1 MSDEKKYTE
10 REMVMRE
17 RAAFRAGG
25 VRWAGDRNA
34 YVSDIAAEAVRRFP
48 LALIT
53 RPRVVTDKDG
63 SEWRVAGSRV
73 ECRVGPNEPFRAS
86 IAERDLAMQIRVD
99 EKFRREFASL
109 LLEPNETVP
118 DEDISNV

>member
-1 MSDEKKYTE
+1 MSDEKTVTE
-10 REMVMRE
+10 KEAILRE
-17 RAAFRAGG
+17 RAAFVFGAK
-25 VRWAGDRNA
+25 RWPDMQN
-34 YVSDIAAEAVRRFP
+34 VCVEEAKRRYP
-48 LALIT
+48 LPLIT

-86 IAERDLAMQIRVD
+86 SAERDLAMQIRVD